1 MLASALICLA
11 FAISV
16 AVKNILGACNTTPNV
31 IKFLI
36 ILAISTFLLNLVESF
51 IAKRLRDISIAGQ
64 VLKCVVAF
72 YIGVFLL
79 SGKAYVVGSNTH
91 RMISKIV
98 VIILIFGMFMI
109 EIIDDSAWVLGQ
121 PVLKASWLLAL
132 WMGF

>member
-1 MLASALICLA
+1 MLVSALICLA
-11 FAISV
+11 FSISV

-36 ILAISTFLLNLVESF
+36 ILSISTFLLNLVEPF
-51 IAKRLRDISIAGQ
+51 IGEKYRNISIAGQ

-72 YIGVFLL
+72 YIGAFLL

-98 VIILIFGMFMI
+98 VIVLIFGMFVA
-109 EIIDDSAWVLGQ
+109 EIIADSVWVFGQ